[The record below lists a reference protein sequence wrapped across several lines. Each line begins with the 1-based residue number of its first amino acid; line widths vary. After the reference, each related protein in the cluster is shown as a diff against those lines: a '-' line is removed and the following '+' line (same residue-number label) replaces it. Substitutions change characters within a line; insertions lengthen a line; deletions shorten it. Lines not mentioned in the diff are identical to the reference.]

1 MPRGGRQKGADSYKL
16 DKVVVPMLHLWC
28 NVADTKQGMSTVQA
42 IRFFVTSHPNL
53 ILLLGGRRARKAR
66 TAEQRSRVIERVVYR
81 LYDKMIKDK
90 YGRPIL
96 SDELQR
102 FWRFVSFE
110 FDPGVADIVAGL
122 EATSA
127 ALKSNRKSSKSK

>member
-28 NVADTKQGMSTVQA
+28 SVAKTKADLSPVQA
-42 IRFFVTSHPNL
+42 IRFFVTSHPN
-53 ILLLGGRRARKAR
+53 IVLLLGGRRARKAR
-66 TAEQRSRVIERVVYR
+66 TEKQRDHVVEAIVYR
-81 LYDKMIKDK
+81 LYGKMVE
-90 YGRPIL
+90 GRYEQHVL
-96 SDELQR
+96 SDEMHR